1 MAFSIDIKGDIA
13 KEIGAEFIRLKD
25 DIEES
30 LARNMG
36 EAARVVNAKLPVNK
50 KTGFGGFL
58 KSGFQF
64 QQVNDFEYIFENPIK
79 YAPFVDFGTGSQ
91 VQIPAGMEA
100 FAKEFYRTGD
110 GRMRA
115 QPHMTYVVK
124 EYYEKFLNELKQLK

>member
-36 EAARVVNAKLPVNK
+36 EAARVVNGKLPVNK

-100 FAKEFYRTGD
+100 FAKEFYRTGE
-110 GRMRA
+110 GRMKA

>member
-36 EAARVVNAKLPVNK
+36 EAARVVNGKLPVNK

-110 GRMRA
+110 GRMKA

>member
-13 KEIGAEFIRLKD
+13 KEIGAEFTRLKD

-36 EAARVVNAKLPVNK
+36 EAARVVNGKLPVNK
-50 KTGFGGFL
+50 QRGLGGFL

-79 YAPFVDFGTGSQ
+79 YAPFVDFGTGGN
-91 VQIPAGMEA
+91 VLIPAGMEA
-100 FAKEFYRTGD
+100 FAKEFYRTGK
-110 GRMRA
+110 GTMKA